1 MSLLMIFVVIFLG
14 GWFFS
19 KISTKLGLP
28 TVFGMVI
35 FGIILSPYFKNFNN
49 LWIIA
54 PFLKIFALT
63 VILLRSGLGI
73 KRETLKQIGKTAFF
87 LSWVPCVF
95 EGISLMIFF
104 RYFFD
109 FSWSVSGLTA
119 FMLAAVS
126 PAVVVPSML
135 DLKEGGY
142 GKKNEVPT
150 LVLAGASVDDVFAI
164 TFFTIFLGLATSK
177 VEQSTIFTLLSIPY
191 SIIVGIF
198 LGVLLGY
205 TLFYIFKK
213 YKNINSTE
221 KILILLTISLLLVEF
236 GDFIK
241 VASLLGV
248 MTIGYILNGKL
259 SIISEDL
266 SKKLKIVWFFAEITL
281 FVIIGLSIDIK
292 VAIAGGGLTVLA
304 ILFGLIFR
312 SIGVIIATLFSK
324 LTKKERLFC
333 VISYLPKATVQAAL
347 GGIPLASGIKEGSL
361 ILSIAVLS
369 ILLTAPAGLIGIR
382 VFGKKLLDK

>member
-1 MSLLMIFVVIFLG
+1 MIFIIIFLG
-14 GWFFS
+14 GWFFG
-19 KISTKLGLP
+19 KISAKMALP
-28 TVFGMVI
+28 SVFGMVL
-35 FGIILSPYFKNFNN
+35 FGVILSPYFKNFSE
-49 LWIIA
+49 LWSIA
-54 PFLKIFALT
+54 PVLKIFALT

-95 EGISLMIFF
+95 EGVSLMIFF

-109 FSWSVSGLTA
+109 FSWSVSGVTA

-135 DLKEGGY
+135 DLKENGY

-150 LVLAGASVDDVFAI
+150 LVLAGASIDDVFAI
-164 TFFTIFLGLATSK
+164 TFFTIFLGISTSK
-177 VEQSTIFTLLSIPY
+177 IEQSIIFTLLSIPY
-191 SIIVGIF
+191 SII
-198 LGVLLGY
+198 LGVLLGVLLGFILY
-205 TLFYIFKK
+205 YIFKK
-213 YKNINSTE
+213 HKNINSTE
-221 KILILLTISLLLVEF
+221 KILILLTISLLFVEF
-236 GDFIK
+236 GNFIK
-241 VASLLGV
+241 IAPLLGV
-248 MTIGYILNGKL
+248 MTIGYILTDKL
-259 SIISEDL
+259 NQKSDEL
-266 SKKLKIVWFFAEITL
+266 AKKLKIVWFFAEITL

-292 VAIAGGGLTVLA
+292 IAISGGILTVLA
-304 ILFGLIFR
+304 IFFGLIFR
-312 SIGVIIATLFSK
+312 SIGVIIATSFSK

-347 GGIPLASGIKEGSL
+347 GGIPLASGIKEGNV

-382 VFGKKLLDK
+382 VFGKRLLDK